1 MFYES
6 PFEKILRAA
15 REREQRKN
23 NFLAAILAQPQMS
36 TTNRTILGNPLL
48 PSLKAKRKNIFISFD
63 HNDAMQVNGFKL
75 IKSNSKHPLA
85 FRDHSLKEP
94 VTNRYGKPIIYSPS
108 DARSAPVRREI
119 ISKFENSSKL
129 VVLIGSSTY
138 DSEWV
143 DWEIKRF
150 FSMKLKLS
158 GSNTWK
164 RIRGMRLKGTI
175 YATIPA
181 ALGRRSTKALN
192 WDPKILDSWL
202 DQDSDK

>member
-6 PFEKILRAA
+6 FFEKALREV

-23 NFLAAILAQPQMS
+23 NSLAAILAQVQTG
-36 TTNRTILGNPLL
+36 TTNKTILGNPFL

-63 HNDAMQVNGFKL
+63 HSDAMQVNGFKL

-94 VTNRYGKPIIYSPS
+94 VTNKYGKPIIYSPIDDKS
-108 DARSAPVRREI
+108 SPVRREI

-129 VVLIGSSTY
+129 VVLIGSNTY

-150 FSMKLKLS
+150 FSMKLKLP

-164 RIRGMRLKGTI
+164 RIRGMRLKGNI
-175 YATIPA
+175 YATTPA
-181 ALGRRSTKALN
+181 ALGERSTQVMN
-192 WDPKILDSWL
+192 WDPKMLDNWL
-202 DQDSDK
+202 DQDPNK